1 MSAVSLAG
9 HVLIAMPSLS
19 DPNFSKTVTLLCE
32 HNEYGALGVT
42 INRPLDMALA
52 EVLEQYGL
60 ATEDELVA
68 GQPVFLGGPV
78 QPERGFVLHD
88 AGHEFDA
95 TLQVD
100 DRIAV
105 TASRDVLESLA
116 AGTGPPRALVALG
129 YAGWAPGQLE
139 HELAENTWLHV
150 RCEPGILFEVP
161 ASRRW
166 TEAAR
171 ALGVDIRLLGG
182 DAGHA

>member
-1 MSAVSLAG
+1 MTTVSLAG
-9 HVLIAMPSLS
+9 HVLIAMPSLN
-19 DPNFSKTVTLLCE
+19 DPNFSRTVTLLCE

-42 INRPLDMALA
+42 VNRPLDMTLSEVFEQYALA
-52 EVLEQYGL
+52 TDDEVTG
-60 ATEDELVA
+60 
-68 GQPVFLGGPV
+68 GQPVYLGGPV

-88 AGHEFDA
+88 AGREFDA
-95 TLQVD
+95 TLRVD

-116 AGTGPPRALVALG
+116 AGNGPPRALVALG

-150 RCEPGILFEVP
+150 RCEPGLLFDVP
-161 ASRRW
+161 ASHRW
-166 TEAAR
+166 IEAAR